1 VDSDI
6 SITIEPAPEKMH
18 GMTGKPPGAAKDDT
32 GIATSRVMLLLLVAM
47 TGVAP
52 ISLYMLVPALP
63 VLATTFGRDISIAQ
77 MTVSL
82 YMVGIAC
89 SQIIMGPL
97 SDRFGRR
104 PVLLAGLGLMVAAS
118 AACIFADTLPQLIAA
133 RFLQALGGA
142 TGMVVSR
149 AIIRDLYSRERI
161 SAMISLVIAVMMIA
175 QMLSPLTGGLLETAF
190 GWRAIF
196 YVITAASL
204 LIAVAIALALPETR
218 RDRTGAGGFRGDVGS
233 LFKSRAFIGYLLSQV
248 LASQIIFTFAGAG
261 PYVVV
266 TQMGRSSAEY
276 GAWFATTGL
285 AYLIGNLFC
294 VRFAPRH
301 SLENL
306 IWFGLALQFLGSL
319 LNLVWGIAGLNQ
331 APAWLFGTQMLVM
344 FANAFVMSNSAA
356 GAISVRP
363 DAAGTASGAMGFL
376 QMGIGSL
383 FSQFGAWLGGHFA
396 TPVALNI
403 AIVILSMGCASTM
416 IFLVPRRDVV
426 VSEELIEQ
434 AEEEESGLL

>member
-1 VDSDI
+1 
-6 SITIEPAPEKMH
+6 MH
-18 GMTGKPPGAAKDDT
+18 GVIKPPAKADENSL
-32 GIATSRVMLLLLVAM
+32 ATSKVMLALLVLM

-52 ISLYMLVPALP
+52 ISLYLLVPALP
-63 VLATTFGRDISIAQ
+63 MLATTFDRDISVAQ

-97 SDRFGRR
+97 SDKFGRR

-118 AACIFADTLPQLIAA
+118 FACIFAETLPQLIAA

-149 AIIRDLYSRERI
+149 AIIRDLYSRDRI
-161 SAMISLVIAVMMIA
+161 SSMISLVIAVMMIA

-190 GWRAIF
+190 GWRSIF

-218 RDRTGAGGFRGDVGS
+218 RDRVEAGGFRGDVGS
-233 LFKSRAFIGYLLSQV
+233 LFKSRAFIGYLACQV

-266 TQMGRSSAEY
+266 TQMGRSGAEY
-276 GAWFATTGL
+276 GAWFATTGF

-301 SLENL
+301 QLEKL
-306 IWFGLALQFLGSL
+306 IWFGLALQLAGSL

-331 APAWLFGTQMLVM
+331 VPSWLFGTQMLVM

-363 DAAGTASGAMGFL
+363 EAAGTASGTMGFL
-376 QMGIGSL
+376 QMGLGSL
-383 FSQFGAWLGGHFA
+383 FSQYGAWLGGHFA
-396 TPVALNI
+396 TPVALNA
-403 AIVILSMGCASTM
+403 AIVVLSIACASTM
-416 IFLVPRRDVV
+416 VFLIPRRTLV

-434 AEEEESGLL
+434 AEE

>member
-1 VDSDI
+1 MGRS
-6 SITIEPAPEKMH
+6 
-18 GMTGKPPGAAKDDT
+18 PGAAVDNT
-32 GIATSRVMLLLLVAM
+32 SVATSRVMLLLLVVM

-63 VLATTFGRDISIAQ
+63 RLATTFGRDIGLAQ

-104 PVLLAGLGLMVAAS
+104 PVLLCGLGLMVMAS
-118 AACIFADTLPQLIAA
+118 AACIFAQTLPQLIAA

-190 GWRAIF
+190 GWRSIF

-204 LIAVAIALALPETR
+204 AVAVAIALALPETR
-218 RDRTGAGGFRGDVGS
+218 RDRIGAGGFRGDVGN
-233 LFKSRAFIGYLLSQV
+233 LFASRAFIGYMLCQV
-248 LASQIIFTFAGAG
+248 LASQIIFAFAGGG
-261 PYVVV
+261 PYIVV
-266 TQMGRSSAEY
+266 TQMGRTSAEY
-276 GAWFATTGL
+276 GAWFATTGF

-301 SLENL
+301 QLEKL
-306 IWFGLALQFLGSL
+306 IWFGLALQFAGSL
-319 LNLVWGIAGLNQ
+319 LNLVWSISGVNQ

-363 DAAGTASGAMGFL
+363 EAAGTASGAMGFL

-383 FSQFGAWLGGHFA
+383 VSQFGAWLGGHFA
-396 TPVALNI
+396 TTLPLTSAVF
-403 AIVILSMGCASTM
+403 VLSLACASTM
-416 IFLVPRRDVV
+416 IFLVPRPTVV

-434 AEEEESGLL
+434 AEEEESAML

>member
-1 VDSDI
+1 
-6 SITIEPAPEKMH
+6 MH
-18 GMTGKPPGAAKDDT
+18 GVTGKPPPAVDHSAIAA
-32 GIATSRVMLLLLVAM
+32 SRITLLLLVAM

-63 VLATTFGRDISIAQ
+63 MLAQSFGSDISVAQ

-118 AACIFADTLPQLIAA
+118 AAGCFAESLPQLIVA

-149 AIIRDLYSRERI
+149 AIIRDLYSRDRI
-161 SAMISLVIAVMMIA
+161 GAMISLVIAVMMIA

-190 GWRAIF
+190 GWRSIF
-196 YVITAASL
+196 YLITAASL
-204 LIAVAIALALPETR
+204 VIAVAIAIALPETR
-218 RDRTGAGGFRGDVGS
+218 RTRAAGSGFRGDVGS
-233 LFKSRAFIGYLLSQV
+233 LFTSRAFIGYMLCQV
-248 LASQIIFTFAGAG
+248 VASQIIFVFAGGG
-261 PYVVV
+261 PYLVV
-266 TQMGRSSAEY
+266 THMGRSSAEY
-276 GAWFATTGL
+276 GAWFATTAF

-301 SLENL
+301 SLEKL
-306 IWFGLALQFLGSL
+306 IWFGLAMQLAGSL
-319 LNLVWGIAGLNQ
+319 LNLIWGFAGLNQ
-331 APAWLFGTQMLVM
+331 APSWLFGTQMIVM
-344 FANAFVMSNSAA
+344 FANAFVMSNSSA

-363 DAAGTASGAMGFL
+363 EAAGTASGAMGFL
-376 QMGIGSL
+376 QMGVGSL
-383 FSQFGAWLGGHFA
+383 LSQFGAFLGGHF
-396 TPVALNI
+396 TTALPLTAAIFALSI
-403 AIVILSMGCASTM
+403 ACASTM
-416 IFLVPRRDVV
+416 IFIVPRQTLI
-426 VSEELIEQ
+426 VSEELIQ
-434 AEEEESGLL
+434 RAEEESGLL

>member
-1 VDSDI
+1 
-6 SITIEPAPEKMH
+6 MH
-18 GMTGKPPGAAKDDT
+18 GVMGRPPAAATETD
-32 GIATSRVMLLLLVAM
+32 IATSRIMLLLLVAM

-63 VLATTFGRDISIAQ
+63 RLAATFGRDISIAQ

-89 SQIIMGPL
+89 SQIIMGPM

-104 PVLLAGLGLMVAAS
+104 PVLLAGIGLMVLAS
-118 AACIFADTLPQLIAA
+118 AACIFAETLPQLIVA

-161 SAMISLVIAVMMIA
+161 GAMISLVIAVMMIA

-190 GWRAIF
+190 GWRSIF

-204 LIAVAIALALPETR
+204 VIAVAIAITLPETR
-218 RDRTGAGGFRGDVGS
+218 RGRLEAGGFRGDVGH
-233 LFKSRAFIGYLLSQV
+233 LLKSRAFIGYVLCQV
-248 LASQIIFTFAGAG
+248 LASQIVFTFAGAG
-261 PYVVV
+261 PYIVVM
-266 TQMGRSSAEY
+266 QMGRTGAEY
-276 GAWFATTGL
+276 GAWFATTGF

-301 SLENL
+301 SLERL
-306 IWFGLALQFLGSL
+306 IWFGLALQFAGSL
-319 LNLVWGIAGLNQ
+319 LNLVWGLTGLNQ
-331 APAWLFGTQMLVM
+331 APSWLFGTQMLVM
-344 FANAFVMSNSAA
+344 FANAFVMSNSVA

-363 DAAGTASGAMGFL
+363 EAAGTASGAMGFL
-376 QMGIGSL
+376 QMGLGSL
-383 FSQFGAWLGGHFA
+383 LSQFGAYLGGHFS
-396 TPVALNI
+396 TPVPLNAAVVVLSI
-403 AIVILSMGCASTM
+403 ACASTM

-426 VSEELIEQ
+426 VSAALIEQ
-434 AEEEESGLL
+434 AEEEESGML

>member
-1 VDSDI
+1 
-6 SITIEPAPEKMH
+6 MH
-18 GMTGKPPGAAKDDT
+18 GVMGRPPGAAAPND
-32 GIATSRVMLLLLVAM
+32 IATSRFMLLLLVAM

-63 VLATTFGRDISIAQ
+63 RLAVTFGRDIGVAQ

-104 PVLLAGLGLMVAAS
+104 PVLLAGLGLMVLAT
-118 AACIFADTLPQLIAA
+118 AACIFAETLPQLIAA

-175 QMLSPLTGGLLETAF
+175 QMLSPLTGGLIETAF

-196 YVITAASL
+196 YVITAFSL
-204 LIAVAIALALPETR
+204 AIAVAIAVTLPETR
-218 RDRTGAGGFRGDVGS
+218 RDRLEAGGFRGDVGN
-233 LFKSRAFIGYLLSQV
+233 LLKSRAFIGYVLCQV
-248 LASQIIFTFAGAG
+248 LASQIIFTFAGGG
-261 PYVVV
+261 PYIVV
-266 TQMGRSSAEY
+266 TQMGRTGAEY
-276 GAWFATTGL
+276 GAWFASTGF

-301 SLENL
+301 SLEKL
-306 IWFGLALQFLGSL
+306 IWFGLALQLAGSL
-319 LNLVWGIAGLNQ
+319 LNLVWGLSGLNQ
-331 APAWLFGTQMLVM
+331 APSWLFGTQMLVM

-363 DAAGTASGAMGFL
+363 EAAGTASGAMGFL
-376 QMGIGSL
+376 QMGLGSL
-383 FSQFGAWLGGHFA
+383 LSQFGAYLGGHFS
-396 TPVALNI
+396 TPMPLNAAVFVLSI
-403 AIVILSMGCASTM
+403 ACASTM
-416 IFLVPRRDVV
+416 VFLIPRRDVV
-426 VSEELIEQ
+426 VSEALIEQ
-434 AEEEESGLL
+434 AEEEESGML

>member
-1 VDSDI
+1 
-6 SITIEPAPEKMH
+6 MH
-18 GMTGKPPGAAKDDT
+18 GVMGRPPGAAT
-32 GIATSRVMLLLLVAM
+32 RNEIPTSRIMLLLLVAM

-63 VLATTFGRDISIAQ
+63 VLATTFGRDIGVAQ

-104 PVLLAGLGLMVAAS
+104 PVLLAGLGLMVLAS
-118 AACIFADTLPQLIAA
+118 AACIFAETLPQLIAA

-161 SAMISLVIAVMMIA
+161 SSMISLVVAVMMIA

-190 GWRAIF
+190 GWRSIF
-196 YVITAASL
+196 YVVTAASL
-204 LIAVAIALALPETR
+204 VIAVAIAVTLPETR
-218 RDRTGAGGFRGDVGS
+218 RGRREAGSFRGDVGN
-233 LFKSRAFIGYLLSQV
+233 LLKSRAFIGYVLCQV
-248 LASQIIFTFAGAG
+248 LASQIIFTFAGGG
-261 PYVVV
+261 PYIVV

-276 GAWFATTGL
+276 GAWFATTGF

-301 SLENL
+301 SLERL
-306 IWFGLALQFLGSL
+306 IWFGLALQLVGSL
-319 LNLVWGIAGLNQ
+319 MNLVWGLTGLNQ
-331 APAWLFGTQMLVM
+331 APSWLFGTQMLVM
-344 FANAFVMSNSAA
+344 FANAFVMSNSVA

-363 DAAGTASGAMGFL
+363 EAAGTASGAMGFL
-376 QMGIGSL
+376 QMGLGSL
-383 FSQFGAWLGGHFA
+383 LSQFGAYLGGHFS
-396 TPVALNI
+396 TPVPLNAAVVVLSI
-403 AIVILSMGCASTM
+403 ACASTM

-426 VSEELIEQ
+426 VSAAMIEQ
-434 AEEEESGLL
+434 AEEEDSGML

>member
-1 VDSDI
+1 
-6 SITIEPAPEKMH
+6 MH
-18 GMTGKPPGAAKDDT
+18 GVAGKPSGATTDNS
-32 GIATSRVMLLLLVAM
+32 GIATSRLMLLMLVLM

-52 ISLYMLVPALP
+52 ISLYLLVPALP

-97 SDRFGRR
+97 SDKFGRR
-104 PVLLAGLGLMVAAS
+104 PVLLAGLSLMVVAS
-118 AACIFADTLPQLIAA
+118 ISCIFAENLPQLIAA
-133 RFLQALGGA
+133 RFFQALGGA

-149 AIIRDLYSRERI
+149 TIIRDLYSRDRI
-161 SAMISLVIAVMMIA
+161 SSMISLVIAVMMIA

-196 YVITAASL
+196 YLITAAAL
-204 LIAVAIALALPETR
+204 TITVGIALALPETR
-218 RDRTGAGGFRGDVGS
+218 RDRTEAGGFRGDVGS
-233 LFKSRAFIGYLLSQV
+233 LFKSRAFIGYVLCQV

-276 GAWFATTGL
+276 GAWFATTGF
-285 AYLIGNLFC
+285 AYLVGNLFC

-301 SLENL
+301 SLEKL
-306 IWFGLALQFLGSL
+306 IWFGLALQFAGSV
-319 LNLVWGIAGLNQ
+319 LNLVWGLAGLNQ
-331 APAWLFGTQMLVM
+331 TPSWLFGTQMIVM
-344 FANAFVMSNSAA
+344 VANAFVMSNSAA

-383 FSQFGAWLGGHFA
+383 VSQFGAWLGGHFA
-396 TPVALNI
+396 TPVPLNI
-403 AIVILSMGCASTM
+403 AIVILSIACASTM

-426 VSEELIEQ
+426 VSEELIEK
-434 AEEEESGLL
+434 AEEEESGML

>member
-1 VDSDI
+1 
-6 SITIEPAPEKMH
+6 MH
-18 GMTGKPPGAAKDDT
+18 GVMGESAETAT
-32 GIATSRVMLLLLVAM
+32 NATSRIMLLMLVAM

-63 VLATTFGRDISIAQ
+63 VLATTFGRDISVAQ

-104 PVLLAGLGLMVAAS
+104 PVLIAGLGLMVIAS
-118 AACIFADTLPQLIAA
+118 AGCIFAQTLPQLIAA

-161 SAMISLVIAVMMIA
+161 SSMISLVIAVMMIA

-190 GWRAIF
+190 GWRSIF

-204 LIAVAIALALPETR
+204 VIAVTIVLALPETR
-218 RDRTGAGGFRGDVGS
+218 RRRAEGGGGFRGDVRS
-233 LFKSRAFIGYLLSQV
+233 LITSRAFIGYALCQV
-248 LASQIIFTFAGAG
+248 LASQLIFAFAGGG
-261 PYVVV
+261 PYIVIM
-266 TQMGRSSAEY
+266 QMERSSAEY
-276 GAWFATTGL
+276 GAWFATTAL
-285 AYLIGNLFC
+285 AYLVGNLFC

-301 SLENL
+301 SLEKL
-306 IWFGLALQFLGSL
+306 IWFGLALQLAGAG
-319 LNLVWGIAGLNQ
+319 LNLVWGLAGLNQ
-331 APAWLFGTQMLVM
+331 APSWLFGTQMLVM

-363 DAAGTASGAMGFL
+363 EAAGTASGAMGFL
-376 QMGIGSL
+376 QMGLGSL
-383 FSQFGAWLGGHFA
+383 ISQFGAYLGGHFA
-396 TPVALNI
+396 TPVPLNI
-403 AIVILSMGCASTM
+403 AILILSIACASTM
-416 IFLVPRRDVV
+416 IFLIPRRTVI
-426 VSEELIEQ
+426 VSEALIEQ
-434 AEEEESGLL
+434 AEEEETGML